1 MSSKDKLLHPVDR
14 QARLTSLSYAGF
26 QDPKVLGNL
35 SDLRAEPALSRGLNK
50 KHPEVPS
57 SLYDPNI
64 CYCSSESR
72 IIKI

>member
-35 SDLRAEPALSRGLNK
+35 SDLRAEPALSRGLKRNILRFL
-50 KHPEVPS
+50 PASMIQIYVTAVPRA
-57 SLYDPNI
+57 
-64 CYCSSESR
+64 E
-72 IIKI
+72 